1 VNGAS
6 RKWVGGKGRIHSCGC
21 CRKRRREIER
31 ERERE
36 RERRTR
42 RRGQALLL
50 SPALLPVSS
59 YSSRNQGTHWGWIPL
74 LSLCLALSVLLLLFR
89 VSKI

>member
-1 VNGAS
+1 VVKEGFTAAAAA
-6 RKWVGGKGRIHSCGC
+6 GRGDS
-21 CRKRRREIER
+21 K

-59 YSSRNQGTHWGWIPL
+59 YSSRKQAGEEGT
-74 LSLCLALSVLLLLFR
+74 
-89 VSKI
+89 

>member
-1 VNGAS
+1 MNGAS
-6 RKWVGGKGRIHSCGC
+6 RKWVVKEGFTATAAAGRGDS
-21 CRKRRREIER
+21 KER

-59 YSSRNQGTHWGWIPL
+59 YSSRKQGTHWGWIPL